1 MGRFLLIASL
11 LLAAVFSA
19 EAVVRP
25 YCVICR
31 RQVPQRY
38 LKGADNKVYCSQKCI
53 EKTLPKCTRC
63 GSICRGESFRSAKGF
78 FCSRKCA
85 DAAHMP
91 RCNRCE
97 KPFREGRML
106 PTAYGKFYYC
116 VPCSQLAGCLICERP
131 GKNMRKLDNGNY
143 LCRKC
148 DVDVINSLPQLKK
161 LFNEVRQTL
170 MTKLNFHNEHK
181 IKLIMR
187 SFGQNKADR
196 LDRTREFGYYIY
208 KGKEITTKPL
218 PFEFWRDKK
227 TTVRYEDK
235 SCTIVVM
242 DSLPAIKAAEVIAH
256 ELAHDYMKHR
266 WYYIKDDKLR
276 EGFAELVA
284 AEYNRIA
291 GNEKW
296 NYRMNF
302 NQDKVYGDGYRMMKL
317 YLDKE
322 GWDGVCRR
330 LDEANRRAYPYDK

>member
-38 LKGADNKVYCSQKCI
+38 LKGSDNKVYCSKTCF
-53 EKTLPKCTRC
+53 EKTLPRCVKC
-63 GSICRGESFRSAKGF
+63 GLICRGESFHTEKGF
-78 FCSRKCA
+78 FCSKKCV
-85 DAAHMP
+85 DSMHLP
-91 RCNRCE
+91 HCNRCR
-97 KPFREGRML
+97 KTFREGRKL
-106 PTAYGKFYYC
+106 PTAYGEFYYC
-116 VPCSQLAGCLICERP
+116 VPCSQFAGCLICERP

-143 LCRKC
+143 LCRDC
-148 DVDVINSLPQLKK
+148 DKDVINSLPQLQR
-161 LFNEVRQTL
+161 LFNQVRSTL
-170 MTKLNFHNEHK
+170 TTRLNFRNDHK
-181 IKLIMR
+181 IKLVMR
-187 SFGQNKADR
+187 SFGQNRNVR
-196 LDRTREFGYYIY
+196 LDRPREFGLYRYR
-208 KGKEITTKPL
+208 GKEITTKPL
-218 PFEFWRDKK
+218 PFDFWRDKK
-227 TTVRYEDK
+227 TSVRYEDE
-235 SCTIVVM
+235 SCTIEVM

-276 EGFAELVA
+276 EGFAELAA
-284 AEYNRIA
+284 AEYNRMT

-296 NYRMNF
+296 NYRMDINP
-302 NQDKVYGDGYRMMKL
+302 DKIYGDGYRMMKS

-330 LDEANRRAYPYDK
+330 LDEANRRAYPHK

>member
-1 MGRFLLIASL
+1 MSRVLLITTL
-11 LLAAVFSA
+11 LLMVVFTA
-19 EAVVRP
+19 GAVVRP

-38 LKGADNKVYCSQKCI
+38 LKGADNRVYCSKKCF
-53 EKTLPKCTRC
+53 EKTLPKCANC
-63 GSICRGESFRSAKGF
+63 NLICREGAFRTDKGF
-78 FCSRKCA
+78 FCSKKCA
-85 DAAHMP
+85 DARHLP
-91 RCNRCE
+91 HCKCCG
-97 KPFREGRML
+97 KTFREGMVL

-116 VPCSQLAGCLICERP
+116 VPCSKLAGCLVCERP

-148 DVDVINSLPQLKK
+148 DVDVITSMPQLEK
-161 LFNEVRQTL
+161 LFKQVRSTL
-170 MTKLNFHNEHK
+170 ADKLDFRDDHN
-181 IKLIMR
+181 IKLFMR
-187 SFGQNKADR
+187 SFGQNKNDR
-196 LDRTREFGYYIY
+196 LDKTREFGLYIY
-208 KGKEITTKPL
+208 KGREITTKPL

-227 TTVRYEDK
+227 TTVRYESK
-235 SCTIVVM
+235 SCSIVVM

-266 WYYIKDDKLR
+266 WYYIKDAKLR

-284 AEYNRIA
+284 AEYNRMT

-296 NYRMNF
+296 NYRMKLNP
-302 NQDKVYGDGYRMMKL
+302 DKIYGDGYRMMKN

-330 LDEANRRAYPYDK
+330 LDEANRQAYPYK